1 MFLHL
6 VGSACHVVHF
16 SASRP
21 RNINGLFSIIG
32 WARCGFHKKCRTH
45 YTELVFLHSLEYVSH
60 VVHSDASGARNVVEL
75 FFMLGGGGG
84 AVSLRVCREMLRRSC
99 VFVSGGIYGSLSA
112 LRHV

>member
-6 VGSACHVVHF
+6 VGSTCHVVHF

-32 WARCGFHKKCRTH
+32 WARCGFHKKCRTR
-45 YTELVFLHSLEYVSH
+45 YTEIVFLHSVEYVSH

-75 FFMLGGGGG
+75 FFMLGGGGRCG
-84 AVSLRVCREMLRRSC
+84 FLKSVPGDVTQKLCFCIWWDLRVT
-99 VFVSGGIYGSLSA
+99 
-112 LRHV
+112 